1 MCVFLCIYV
10 VVTSAAMTRSKTCTF
25 EFNGLARKVD
35 TLDHYAIYDLKY
47 TRPSFNLYATIIIS
61 QLTALSINCGCLLIT
76 IK

>member
-35 TLDHYAIYDLKY
+35 ALDHYAIYDLKY
-47 TRPSFNLYATIIIS
+47 TRPSFNLLLPS
-61 QLTALSINCGCLLIT
+61 LLVNSLLLALMVVAFL
-76 IK
+76 